1 VVPAVTVRLALATAF
16 RLVQHTAPSF
26 LPAWVTALLL
36 LVLLAAAVLAALR
49 RRLDVLGLAVGA
61 LLTYY
66 VWVGMTN
73 AVDAGRA
80 GVVEQ
85 LVIIAIALALAVLAL
100 RRRRAAIAPSRPAAA
115 AAGRATTRR

>member
-1 VVPAVTVRLALATAF
+1 VTVRLALATAF

-61 LLTYY
+61 LLTY